1 MTHIVMNLDYSGVS
15 ALQGERETPM
25 TNTAVRLISLIMLL
39 QRRPNQK
46 AAELAGALD
55 VSVRTVHRYIG
66 MLDEL
71 GIPVYSERGP
81 HGGFSLVRG
90 YRMPPL
96 VLTPEEAVAVT
107 LGTGLVEALWGQL
120 YREAARG
127 ALAKLENVLPDEQ
140 CHEVS
145 WARRTFVATNMH
157 RVANAPLIPHLETLR
172 RATREHRSVD
182 VTYRSRGRREPTQ
195 RVIDPYVLVHRW
207 GWWYVVAH
215 CHLRE
220 GVRTFR
226 VDRME
231 ALTLLDTCFNQP
243 ADFDV
248 HAYLEDEPHTRPQF
262 EVRLRFHPESAHLA
276 VDKRGLWERLEEQ
289 PDGSVIVTFEVPELE
304 LAIRTALSYA
314 SHAVVLE
321 PPELH
326 RAVRERAQAL
336 LEEYTTPT
344 PLGETHD

>member
-1 MTHIVMNLDYSGVS
+1 
-15 ALQGERETPM
+15 M

-46 AAELAGALD
+46 AAALAEALD

-107 LGTGLVEALWGQL
+107 LGTGLVEALWGEL

-127 ALAKLENVLPDEQ
+127 ALAKLENLLPDEQ

-157 RVANAPLIPHLETLR
+157 RAANAPLIPRLETLR
-172 RATREHRSVD
+172 RATREHRSVE
-182 VTYRSRGRREPTQ
+182 VTYRSRGRRDPLQ
-195 RVIDPYVLVHRW
+195 RVVDPYVLVHRW
-207 GWWYVVAH
+207 GWWYVVAY
-215 CHLRE
+215 CHLRQD
-220 GVRTFR
+220 VRTFR

-231 ALTLLDTCFNQP
+231 ALTLLDTCFHQP

-262 EVRLRFHPESAHLA
+262 EVRLRFHPESALVA
-276 VDKRGLWERLEEQ
+276 LDERGLWERLEEQ
-289 PDGSVIVTFEVPELE
+289 PDGAVIVSFKVPELE

-321 PPELH
+321 PPELY

-336 LEEYTTPT
+336 LEEHTKSS
-344 PLGETHD
+344 L

>member
-1 MTHIVMNLDYSGVS
+1 MPR
-15 ALQGERETPM
+15 GEKERRSL
-25 TNTAVRLISLIMLL
+25 TNMAVRLISLIMLL

-46 AAELAGALD
+46 AAALAEALN
-55 VSVRTVHRYIG
+55 VSVRTVHRYIS

-157 RVANAPLIPHLETLR
+157 RAANAPLIPRLETLR
-172 RATREHRSVD
+172 CATREHRSVD
-182 VTYRSRGRREPTQ
+182 VTYRSRGRREPAQ
-195 RVIDPYVLVHRW
+195 RVVDPYVLVHRW
-207 GWWYVVAH
+207 GWWYVVAY

-220 GVRTFR
+220 DVRTFR

-231 ALTLLDTCFNQP
+231 ALTLLDTCFHQP
-243 ADFDV
+243 PDFDV
-248 HAYLEDEPHTRPQF
+248 HAYLESEPHTRPQF
-262 EVRLRFHPESAHLA
+262 EVRLRFHPKSAHLA
-276 VDKRGLWERLEEQ
+276 VDERGLWERLEEQ
-289 PDGSVIVTFEVPELE
+289 PDGGVIVSFEVPDLE
-304 LAIRTALSYA
+304 LATRTALSYA

-321 PPELH
+321 PPELY

-336 LEEYTTPT
+336 LEEHTQPS
-344 PLGETHD
+344 L